1 MAAGCALLMMGTGCS
16 PEKAPLSSPGSPVSE
31 TALSGSLSVYAEKG
45 YQTALE
51 RVFRTLNLRHPLL
64 DMQWADTPAGA
75 DIVITDRLPAEEA
88 GQYRTL
94 DNVADPLRDV
104 LIPELVLRDERGVL
118 GLPLFLRCDSYW
130 YDTLLYQKIE
140 SAVPYSLESFRS
152 SPLLSEFPVV
162 CDIQGMEHLFW
173 STAAPVYL
181 SAGGT
186 EEELSVASFRPEPL
200 LAALKRIRELTDG
213 GMLSMQENAQSRFT
227 SDTAMFWITD
237 VHKIAGVLNRM
248 PNLSDISFAPTL
260 VYTKTSAASLVV
272 RADFVTVRQQASP
285 VLAEFFLRT
294 LYENKTLVNLTID
307 TKIPLA
313 CRLSFGTNSV
323 PELVAACYTI
333 LASPSLQLFYLPCR
347 WDASVSAR
355 IEAALSGLA
364 SASLT
369 PEEAVQRLC
378 P

>member
-1 MAAGCALLMMGTGCS
+1 
-16 PEKAPLSSPGSPVSE
+16 
-31 TALSGSLSVYAEKG
+31 
-45 YQTALE
+45 
-51 RVFRTLNLRHPLL
+51 
-64 DMQWADTPAGA
+64 
-75 DIVITDRLPAEEA
+75 
-88 GQYRTL
+88 
-94 DNVADPLRDV
+94 
-104 LIPELVLRDERGVL
+104 
-118 GLPLFLRCDSYW
+118 
-130 YDTLLYQKIE
+130 
-140 SAVPYSLESFRS
+140 
-152 SPLLSEFPVV
+152 
-162 CDIQGMEHLFW
+162 
-173 STAAPVYL
+173 
-181 SAGGT
+181 
-186 EEELSVASFRPEPL
+186 
-200 LAALKRIRELTDG
+200 
-213 GMLSMQENAQSRFT
+213 MQENAQSRFT

-323 PELVAACYTI
+323 PELVARPVTPFWPPLPFSFFICPAAGTPP
-333 LASPSLQLFYLPCR
+333 SPR
-347 WDASVSAR
+347 G